1 MLPNAFVGQADSLAF
16 FRFVLGLIR
25 SFLWH
30 SIFNFNLDNKDEHK
44 TIKDARVENIGTGKQ
59 ENPEVKTAGRTPKKR
74 LRKACVSDEKEVH
87 VEIGPVD
94 ENEKSNTPIGAALSA
109 DDATVRDLVGDAL
122 AQTLR
127 LSWLLWSAIWQ

>member
-1 MLPNAFVGQADSLAF
+1 MTCYHESSSSFVERDS
-16 FRFVLGLIR
+16 
-25 SFLWH
+25 
-30 SIFNFNLDNKDEHK
+30 
-44 TIKDARVENIGTGKQ
+44 Q
-59 ENPEVKTAGRTPKKR
+59 
-74 LRKACVSDEKEVH
+74 SDEKEVH